1 MIVLSEKTIVEEALN
16 CIELIANYASRDKEH
31 SEIAKKFRSRARE
44 TPVYS
49 FTHGL
54 AYTLTLLAARSS
66 KSLLENGL
74 LEAQSCKDVVEHVLA
89 SKGSSEE
96 ISYGLYG
103 AVLLYVLKRGRI
115 IGSKTFNELVREAL
129 TKPALE
135 VKARPVLEWIKRF
148 AEAYI
153 EAEK

>member
-1 MIVLSEKTIVEEALN
+1 VIVLSEKTIVEEALN
-16 CIELIANYASRDKEH
+16 CVEFVANYASRSKED
-31 SEIAKKFRSRARE
+31 SEIARKFRSRARE

-66 KSLLENGL
+66 KSLLEYGL
-74 LEAQSCKDVVEHVLA
+74 LEAQSCKDVVERVFA
-89 SKGSSEE
+89 SKRSSEE
-96 ISYGLYG
+96 VSYGLYG
-103 AVLLYVLKRGRI
+103 AILLYVLERGKI
-115 IGSKTFNELVREAL
+115 IESKTFPELVREAL

-135 VKARPVLEWIKRF
+135 VKAKPVLEWIKRF

>member
-1 MIVLSEKTIVEEALN
+1 VIVLSEKTIVEEALN

-74 LEAQSCKDVVEHVLA
+74 LEAQSCKDIVERVLT

-103 AVLLYVLKRGRI
+103 AVLLFILKRGRI
-115 IGSKTFNELVREAL
+115 IESKTFTELVREAL

>member
-1 MIVLSEKTIVEEALN
+1 
-16 CIELIANYASRDKEH
+16 
-31 SEIAKKFRSRARE
+31 
-44 TPVYS
+44 
-49 FTHGL
+49 
-54 AYTLTLLAARSS
+54 
-66 KSLLENGL
+66 LENGL
-74 LEAQSCKDVVEHVLA
+74 LEAQSCKDVVERVLA

-135 VKARPVLEWIKRF
+135 VKARPVLEWTKRF